1 MRAEGLA
8 LCPAGAIDATAA
20 EMATVVKIGMG

>member
-8 LCPAGAIDATAA
+8 LCPAGAIVATAP
-20 EMATVVKIGMG
+20 EMATVVEIETG